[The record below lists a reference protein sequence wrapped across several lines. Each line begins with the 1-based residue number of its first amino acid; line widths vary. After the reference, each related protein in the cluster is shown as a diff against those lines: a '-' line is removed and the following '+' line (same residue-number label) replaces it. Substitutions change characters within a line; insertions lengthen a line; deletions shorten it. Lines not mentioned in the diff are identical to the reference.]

1 MGDGWGSPLGG
12 SSLLLGGSNGLSAR
26 PFWAVAKSVGLV
38 LACLPRSL
46 LFFTFALNFLKIT
59 EKSPE
64 AWI

>member
-1 MGDGWGSPLGG
+1 M
-12 SSLLLGGSNGLSAR
+12 AFRRVR
-26 PFWAVAKSVGLV
+26 PFWALAKSVGLV

-46 LFFTFALNFLKIT
+46 SFFIFALNFLKIT